1 MGWFNEIINKI
12 KDFFGKEEDKEI
24 DLSPYEESQNKLNE
38 QLKQIDEEY
47 KAEHSNEDLYEDI
60 EDLLPEKIEFEYR
73 EYTGDDEKTIKDK
86 TEKKYDELLGS
97 DTQSVSADY
106 DGKIGQI
113 EAEKDNAANESKL
126 ESEEVEREYAE
137 LEKQMRNSLVEKG
150 LLRSSIGDSQSARAE
165 QTKNEELGAIGANL
179 ENKLASYDADIEKLN
194 SQKEAALNE
203 LNINYAQKLQK
214 EIDTLLADRQKQID
228 EINKYNDNLKVKEAQ
243 YLEDR
248 QLAIEKQ
255 IAQRAKDQL
264 EIEKLEQQIGYA
276 GEKAENYESR
286 YQLAYDYY
294 KDIPKDIA
302 LKLVEDNTDLQK
314 YLGYY
319 YTRLVASLQNK
330 AG

>member
-150 LLRSSIGDSQSARAE
+150 LLRSSIGDSQSAH
-165 QTKNEELGAIGANL
+165 
-179 ENKLASYDADIEKLN
+179 
-194 SQKEAALNE
+194 QKRGTRRNRR
-203 LNINYAQKLQK
+203 K
-214 EIDTLLADRQKQID
+214 
-228 EINKYNDNLKVKEAQ
+228 
-243 YLEDR
+243 
-248 QLAIEKQ
+248 
-255 IAQRAKDQL
+255 
-264 EIEKLEQQIGYA
+264 
-276 GEKAENYESR
+276 SR
-286 YQLAYDYY
+286 
-294 KDIPKDIA
+294 K
-302 LKLVEDNTDLQK
+302 
-314 YLGYY
+314 
-319 YTRLVASLQNK
+319 
-330 AG
+330 